1 MRGAKK
7 IKIPEN
13 ATVLPWS
20 VVFIVLFLCVAGV
33 SSIMSMVDTWR
44 ANRKRKAKT
53 IVPQPVLDDTEDQT
67 EAPLIPTVYQ
77 RRYDVSSDP
86 QVPIDYLYSD
96 SAETRYTGYT
106 RTSK

>member
-1 MRGAKK
+1 MSGPQK

-20 VVFIVLFLCVAGV
+20 VVFLVLFLSVACV
-33 SSIMSMVDTWR
+33 SSLMSMIDTWR
-44 ANRKRKAKT
+44 ANRKRRLMTTMA
-53 IVPQPVLDDTEDQT
+53 PQPVLDETEDAT
-67 EAPLIPTVYQ
+67 EAPLIPVVHQ

-96 SAETRYTGYT
+96 SAETRYIRYVPE
-106 RTSK
+106 